1 MSNTEVKVKV
11 KKSSLAKRRVQKF
24 CRNPMSVVAIFV
36 ILFLIL
42 ASVFGPMMTG
52 HDPLK
57 MNIKMK
63 YAEPSAEH
71 LLGCDRLGRDLL
83 SRVLI
88 GGRWSLIIGITA
100 SLMQNLLGAAL
111 GAIAGYFGKKVD
123 TIIVTLGEIF
133 QLFPTTLLLIMCSA
147 IMGKITIWFLLG
159 MWTVFSWVGTM
170 RTTRSNVLTV
180 KNEPF
185 VESCRANGI
194 SSASIM
200 FHHIIP
206 NITGPII
213 LSFTMQ
219 IAHYVLS
226 EAGLSYLGYGLDA
239 STTPTWGNLL
249 NVAKGMEVVLG
260 EPIQWIAPAVC
271 MLALTLSVAYLGDG
285 LRDAIDAT
293 TR

>member
-42 ASVFGPMMTG
+42 ASVFGPMFTG
-52 HDPLK
+52 HDPLE
-57 MNIKMK
+57 MNIRMK
-63 YAEPSAEH
+63 YADPSAEH

-83 SRVLI
+83 TRVLI

-194 SSASIM
+194 SSVSIM

-219 IAHYVLS
+219 IAHYVLA

-249 NVAKGMEVVLG
+249 NVAKGMDVVLG
-260 EPIQWIAPAVC
+260 EPIQWMAPAAC
-271 MLALTLSVAYLGDG
+271 MLMLTLSVAYLGDG

>member
-1 MSNTEVKVKV
+1 MPKTVDAAKSA
-11 KKSSLAKRRVQKF
+11 KSSLNKRRIQKF
-24 CRNPMSVVAIFV
+24 CRNPMSVIAVV
-36 ILFLIL
+36 ILTILVL
-42 ASVFGPMMTG
+42 ASLFGPMFIE
-52 HDPLK
+52 HDANKINVL
-57 MNIKMK
+57 MK
-63 YAEPSAEH
+63 YAKPDSEH

-83 SRVLI
+83 KRVLI
-88 GGRWSLIIGITA
+88 GGRWSLLIGILT
-100 SLMQNLLGAAL
+100 SCSVNLMGATMGLL
-111 GAIAGYFGKKVD
+111 AGYYGKKVD
-123 TIIVTLGEIF
+123 TIIVTAGEIV
-133 QLFPTTLLLIMCSA
+133 QLFPTTLLLIMA
-147 IMGKITIWFLLG
+147 ATIFQKITIWFLVG
-159 MWTVFSWVGTM
+159 MWTIFSWTGTM

-194 SSASIM
+194 PAISIM

-213 LSFTMQ
+213 ISVTMN
-219 IAHYVLS
+219 IAAWIMA

-249 NVAKGMEVVLG
+249 NVAKGMDVVLG
-260 EPIQWIAPAVC
+260 QPIQWIAPAVC
-271 MLALTLSVAYLGDG
+271 MFLLVMAVNFLGDG

>member
-1 MSNTEVKVKV
+1 MANTQVKTKV
-11 KKSSLAKRRVQKF
+11 KKSSLTKRRIQKF
-24 CRNPMSVVAIFV
+24 CRNPMSVIAIFV
-36 ILFLIL
+36 ILFLVL
-42 ASVFGPMMTG
+42 ASIFGPMMTG
-52 HDPLK
+52 HDPLE
-57 MNIKMK
+57 MNIRMK
-63 YAEPSAEH
+63 YADPSPEH

-88 GGRWSLIIGITA
+88 GGRWSLIIGLMG
-100 SLMQNLLGAAL
+100 SLMQNLLGAIMGSL
-111 GAIAGYFGKKVD
+111 AGYFGKKVD
-123 TIIVTLGEIF
+123 TLIVTAGEIF
-133 QLFPTTLLLIMCSA
+133 SLFPTTLLLIMCSA
-147 IMGKITIWFLLG
+147 IIGKITIWFLLG
-159 MWTVFSWVGTM
+159 MWTTFSWVGTM
-170 RTTRSNVLTV
+170 RTTRSNVLSV

-194 SSASIM
+194 SSLSIM

-213 LSFTMQ
+213 VSVTMNV
-219 IAHYVLS
+219 AHYILA

-260 EPIQWIAPAVC
+260 EPIQWIAPATC
-271 MLALTLSVAYLGDG
+271 LLALTLSVAYLGDG

>member
-1 MSNTEVKVKV
+1 MANTEVKMKV
-11 KKSSLAKRRVQKF
+11 KKSSLNKRRIQKF
-24 CRNPMSVVAIFV
+24 CRNPMAVVSVFV
-36 ILFLIL
+36 ILFLVL
-42 ASVFGPMMTG
+42 ASIFGPMLTG

-83 SRVLI
+83 TRVLI
-88 GGRWSLIIGITA
+88 GGRWSLIIGILA
-100 SLMQNLLGAAL
+100 SASQNILGAIL
-111 GAIAGYFGKKVD
+111 GSIAGYFGKKTD
-123 TIIVTLGEIF
+123 TIIVTIGEIF

-147 IMGKITIWFLLG
+147 IMGRISLGFLLI
-159 MWTVFSWVGTM
+159 MWTTFSWVGTM
-170 RTTRSNVLTV
+170 RTTRSNVLSV

-194 SSASIM
+194 SSVSIM

-213 LSFTMQ
+213 ISVTMNV
-219 IAHYVLS
+219 AHYVLA

-260 EPIQWIAPAVC
+260 EPIQWIAPAAC
-271 MLALTLSVAYLGDG
+271 LLALTLSVNYLGDG

>member
-1 MSNTEVKVKV
+1 MSNTEVKMKV
-11 KKSSLAKRRVQKF
+11 KKSSLGKRRLQKF
-24 CRNPMSVVAIFV
+24 CRNPMSVISVIV
-36 ILFLIL
+36 ILILVL
-42 ASVFGPMMTG
+42 ASIFGPMLTG
-52 HDPLK
+52 HDPNE
-57 MNIKMK
+57 MNIKLK
-63 YAEPSAEH
+63 YAKPSAEH

-83 SRVLI
+83 TRLLI
-88 GGRWSLIIGITA
+88 GGRWSLIIGILA
-100 SLMQNLLGAAL
+100 SASQNILGAIL
-111 GAIAGYFGKKVD
+111 GSIAGYFGKKTD
-123 TIIVTLGEIF
+123 TIIVTIAEIF

-147 IMGKITIWFLLG
+147 ILGKITIWFLLG
-159 MWTVFSWVGTM
+159 MWTIFSWTGTM

-213 LSFTMQ
+213 ISITMNV
-219 IAHYVLS
+219 AAYVLA

-249 NVAKGMEVVLG
+249 NVAKGMDVVLG
-260 EPIQWIAPAVC
+260 QPMQWIAPAVC
-271 MLALTLSVAYLGDG
+271 LLALTLSVNYLGDG

>member
-1 MSNTEVKVKV
+1 MANTEVKMKV
-11 KKSSLAKRRVQKF
+11 KKSSLSKRRIQKF
-24 CRNPMSVVAIFV
+24 CRNPMAVISLFV
-36 ILFLIL
+36 IIFLVL
-42 ASVFGPMMTG
+42 ASVFGPMLTG
-52 HDPLK
+52 HDPLE

-63 YAEPSAEH
+63 YAEPSSEH

-83 SRVLI
+83 TRVLI
-88 GGRWSLIIGITA
+88 GGRWSLIIGILA
-100 SLMQNLLGAAL
+100 SASQNLLGAIL
-111 GAIAGYFGKKVD
+111 GSIAGYFGKKTD
-123 TIIVTLGEIF
+123 TIIVTIGEIF

-147 IMGKITIWFLLG
+147 IMGKITIWFLLA
-159 MWTVFSWVGTM
+159 MWTTFSWVGTM

-194 SSASIM
+194 SSTSIM

-213 LSFTMQ
+213 ISITMNV
-219 IAHYVLS
+219 AHYVLA

-260 EPIQWIAPAVC
+260 EPMQWIAPAVC
-271 MLALTLSVAYLGDG
+271 MLALTLSVNYLGDG